1 MKGLK
6 GRNGLSAVH
15 RCIHHTVTGLCHRET
30 TTLTMLPAMP
40 QDHLDLKVEAGDHIE
55 DHKVEQPEPQP
66 SSRVLVSGL
75 AVLNTRQAM
84 KRFWRLLLIGFSVSV
99 SGMYVDAMK
108 RSELAGPL
116 TRLATA

>member
-1 MKGLK
+1 
-6 GRNGLSAVH
+6 
-15 RCIHHTVTGLCHRET
+15 
-30 TTLTMLPAMP
+30 MP